1 MSGLSLAIVG
11 AGIGGLTSALTL
23 ARQGHTITLI
33 ERRTGFSEVGA
44 GLQLSPNASRILIDL
59 GLGPA
64 LRRVATEPDR
74 VVIRSIR
81 SGKNLGE
88 VALGPFMRERFDAP
102 YWVVH
107 RADLQQILL
116 DAVRSQSSIRLLTGR
131 TVEDVKNGPASVA
144 LTLSTESGN
153 RDVFVVEGVVG
164 ADGIWSKLRQTIRQA
179 APDYAGYVAW
189 RGTVDRKRVPL
200 ELAGNETGLWLG
212 RRGHVVHYP
221 IAGGALVNIVVIERR
236 AEPVKG
242 WSVPGRRI
250 KLLARYN
257 EAATPLRELIAGP
270 QEWLLSVAVRRPGAT
285 ASPPAERPRRATRP
299 IRCCRSWP
307 RGRPSRSRIWRS
319 SPGDRLGNGNP
330 PGSLRAYGRQR
341 LNRVRKVQRPRPPER
356 PHLSPPRPGGS
367 RPQLRHAPPRPRG
380 HDGALCLALR
390 VPATL
395 RMSGEP
401 GALSPPR
408 SSLVGA
414 CAAVR

>member
-164 ADGIWSKLRQTIRQA
+164 ADGVWSKLRQTIRQA

-270 QEWLLSVAVRRPGAT
+270 QEWLLWSLFDAPVRRIASGRIALLGDAAHPVLPFLAQGAALAIEDAAILAAALGSGTDPST
-285 ASPPAERPRRATRP
+285 AFASYA
-299 IRCCRSWP
+299 
-307 RGRPSRSRIWRS
+307 
-319 SPGDRLGNGNP
+319 
-330 PGSLRAYGRQR
+330 RQR
-341 LNRVRKVQRPRPPER
+341 VKRVRKVQRQARRNGIIYHLAGPAAVARNVIMRRLGPER
-356 PHLSPPRPGGS
+356 
-367 RPQLRHAPPRPRG
+367 
-380 HDGALCLALR
+380 
-390 VPATL
+390 
-395 RMSGEP
+395 M
-401 GALSPPR
+401 
-408 SSLVGA
+408 
-414 CAAVR
+414 AARYSWIYGFRQPSA